1 MIRVRRRLKSDEGIV
16 APHRIDRASLV
27 YRRQDSEYATKDW
40 DGPPKP
46 PAALA
51 AATLSVHNFP
61 PPNRRQCERC
71 VRATNWPRPRERRNE
86 SCNTSI
92 TLSPFLHE
100 RGRARVR
107 AGRWV
112 RQRQMCRLRFPA
124 VSKQLSLGLRPAFLL
139 LSVSRAKWSGGG
151 RGEGGGVGSGRAK
164 SSGLD
169 LPSYARPDRLP
180 RPPPAETLIYYLS
193 HSKLKGI
200 TAERTDGRERGGAWG
215 GDAAATAMRVLTPLC
230 LRPEVSPSER
240 ARMCG
245 AGSEQRGIRQ
255 WRRRG
260 EKLLHTSIHPGS
272 ANQGRC

>member
-1 MIRVRRRLKSDEGIV
+1 MEWRRPG
-16 APHRIDRASLV
+16 
-27 YRRQDSEYATKDW
+27 
-40 DGPPKP
+40 
-46 PAALA
+46 
-51 AATLSVHNFP
+51 
-61 PPNRRQCERC
+61 
-71 VRATNWPRPRERRNE
+71 
-86 SCNTSI
+86 
-92 TLSPFLHE
+92 
-100 RGRARVR
+100 RGRREGWDR
-107 AGRWV
+107 EE
-112 RQRQMCRLRFPA
+112 P
-124 VSKQLSLGLRPAFLL
+124 
-139 LSVSRAKWSGGG
+139 SRAVWTFLPL
-151 RGEGGGVGSGRAK
+151 
-164 SSGLD
+164 LD
-169 LPSYARPDRLP
+169 PADRLP

-260 EKLLHTSIHPGS
+260 EKLLYTSIHPGS